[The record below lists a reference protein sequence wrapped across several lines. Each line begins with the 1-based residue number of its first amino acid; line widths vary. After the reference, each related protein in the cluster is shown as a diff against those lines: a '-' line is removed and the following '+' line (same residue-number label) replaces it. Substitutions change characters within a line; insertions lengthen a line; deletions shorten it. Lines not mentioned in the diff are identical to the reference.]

1 MGGGLQQLMTAF
13 KATEGKEMKNTNGSN
28 LFKKSGY

>member
-1 MGGGLQQLMTAF
+1 MGGGLTVVKTAF
-13 KATEGKEMKNTNGSN
+13 KAAEGKEMKNTNGSN